1 MTCGVLWMN
10 TFSSNSTPHLD
21 DFYLGRMQEYNSF
34 GWPYGQS
41 MKISRGILEKTYSLK
56 TNIFV
61 KSCHLKMLR
70 AIAATEEETE
80 KYLEEH
86 QE

>member
-1 MTCGVLWMN
+1 
-10 TFSSNSTPHLD
+10 
-21 DFYLGRMQEYNSF
+21 
-34 GWPYGQS
+34 

-61 KSCHLKMLR
+61 KSWCHLKMLR

>member
-1 MTCGVLWMN
+1 V
-10 TFSSNSTPHLD
+10 
-21 DFYLGRMQEYNSF
+21 
-34 GWPYGQS
+34 
-41 MKISRGILEKTYSLK
+41 KISRGILEKTYSLK

>member
-1 MTCGVLWMN
+1 
-10 TFSSNSTPHLD
+10 
-21 DFYLGRMQEYNSF
+21 
-34 GWPYGQS
+34 

-80 KYLEEH
+80 IFGGTPRIVLVVRVTTILK
-86 QE
+86 QRINF